1 MAKIKTLKTLRL
13 SFVPLTFDGGL
24 KPLLN
29 LPHLTELS
37 LYMVDVPDADLQ
49 KFKATRAQVKLK
61 LTPMSA
67 DYWKA
72 LDKIIAKTSKP
83 APPK

>member
-1 MAKIKTLKTLRL
+1 
-13 SFVPLTFDGGL
+13 
-24 KPLLN
+24 
-29 LPHLTELS
+29 
-37 LYMVDVPDADLQ
+37 VDVPDADLQ
-49 KFKATRAQVKLK
+49 KFKASRPQVKVK
-61 LTPMSA
+61 FTPMSA